1 MKYYNIQN
9 TFGTSHGPYS
19 IYYNSVD
26 DGSLGSLV
34 TLYPSHFTA
43 TGITMSQLNSG
54 IDIEVPD
61 NAVVIYVYNNYCDD
75 YQKLNLT
82 VGLQQLRFGVG
93 EENGSTCFCITI
105 NNLQTRE
112 TNTISVC
119 DSGIIVNDKPL
130 YTNESVSIGWN
141 NNGYWEIS
149 EYSSD
154 GVIFRST
161 DSRDLPLSN
170 WFGVGLKSSSFY
182 LISQE
187 GNCDTSSFNN
197 VLLMV
202 NNHNPSCVG
211 INDGA
216 ITAHIIG
223 GTGFTGSWS
232 YSIDG
237 HIYTNTTGIFNNL
250 NSGLYTIY
258 AKYPVGDIVISKS
271 VELTSTPINY
281 FSIPGN
287 LVVSELQSAGN
298 MKYYLASVTY
308 DTSLIPLGETIT
320 FDYSMN
326 YSLNYLQP
334 GSVDFDTTQHTIY
347 KNGGGLT
354 IVENSLG
361 SFSQISPSTC
371 NQSYYLYSSNNTYSS
386 NSISLVNGDTL
397 VVNAIYGI
405 DTKTNGG
412 VDGTCYTKGWV
423 DINLSFENIKTSC
436 QCCQLNRNLVNV
448 NQQPQIYQV

>member
-1 MKYYNIQN
+1 MKYYTIQN
-9 TFGTSHGPYS
+9 TFGTSPGPYS
-19 IYYNSVD
+19 VYYNTVD

-34 TLYPSHFTA
+34 TLYPSHFIA
-43 TGITMSQLNSG
+43 TGITMNQLNLG
-54 IDIEVPD
+54 LDIEVPN
-61 NAVVIYVYNNYCDD
+61 NAVVIYVYNNYCED
-75 YQKLNLT
+75 YQKLNL
-82 VGLQQLRFGVG
+82 VIEGQELRFSVG
-93 EENGSTCFCITI
+93 EENNGTCFCLTI
-105 NNLQTRE
+105 NNLE
-112 TNTISVC
+112 TKESNTVSVC
-119 DSGIIVNDKPL
+119 QNGNMVNDKPV
-130 YTNESVSIGWN
+130 YTNESVDVTWN
-141 NNGYWEIS
+141 NNGYWEMN

-154 GVIFRST
+154 GVVFRST
-161 DSRDLPLSN
+161 DSRDIPLSN
-170 WFGVGLKSSSFY
+170 WFGVGVKSNSFEI
-182 LISQE
+182 ISQE
-187 GNCDTSSFNN
+187 GNCNTSSFNN
-197 VLLMV
+197 VLLMLD
-202 NNHNPSCVG
+202 NHNPSCVG
-211 INDGA
+211 INDGT
-216 ITAHIIG
+216 ITAYVIG

-237 HIYTNTTGIFNNL
+237 YIFTNTTGIFNNL

-258 AKYPVGDIVISKS
+258 AKYPVNDFIISKS
-271 VELTSTPINY
+271 VELQSTPISY

-287 LVVSELQSAGN
+287 LTINELQSVGN

-347 KNGGGLT
+347 KNGGGLN
-354 IVENSLG
+354 ILENSLG
-361 SFSQISPSTC
+361 TFTQISPSTC
-371 NQSYYLYSSNNTYSS
+371 NQAYYLYSKNNTYSS
-386 NSISLVNGDTL
+386 NSVSLINGDTL

-423 DINLSFENIKTSC
+423 DINLSFENIQTSC

-448 NQQPQIYQV
+448 TQQPQIYQV